1 MVFMSKTKQ
10 GQRTLIGF
18 DFGKKYIG
26 VAVGQEITHSATPLG
41 SIKAKDG
48 IPHWQSLKN
57 YINEWRPD
65 AIIVGLPLNMDGSEQ
80 QLTRDARK
88 FGNRVGSQCNIQVIF
103 QDERLTTADAKE
115 QLFAQG
121 GYRNLKKD
129 NIDAMSA
136 VLIIESYFEN
146 HFKKHSD
153 NQSGSLHNKNDSLK

>member
-1 MVFMSKTKQ
+1 MKKQ
-10 GQRTLIGF
+10 TARTLIGF

-26 VAVGQEITHSATPLG
+26 VAVGQELTGSATPLG

-48 IPHWQSLKN
+48 IPNWDNVKQ
-57 YINEWRPD
+57 YINEWQPN
-65 AIIVGLPLNMDGSEQ
+65 AVVVGLPLNMDGSEQ

-88 FGNRVGSQCNIQVIF
+88 FGNRVSSQCNIQVIF

-115 QLFAQG
+115 RLFAEG

-129 NIDAMSA
+129 NIDALSA

-146 HFKKHSD
+146 MYS
-153 NQSGSLHNKNDSLK
+153 NND